1 MSRTLPVRLNPKISQ
16 KLAQKAKETN
26 VSQSKLLQQAYL
38 EQDTLKAD
46 LDTALD
52 RCLANFSN
60 NIDCQISKILKREYL
75 GMPYKKLNCLLR
87 LSTTI
92 NDFCNHFLKF
102 QEKGTILATFYQYW
116 TFRSQSGFY
125 VDDSYPVD
133 FLEKPQEYLKKWQQ
147 IFNACNI
154 NGYASQ
160 KLQEYITNN
169 FKCLQKLII
178 ANDQEFINVVTEFS
192 NALGKK

>member
-1 MSRTLPVRLNPKISQ
+1 MSRTLPVRLDSKISQ
-16 KLAQKAKETN
+16 KLENESKTTN

-52 RCLANFSN
+52 CCLANFSN
-60 NIDCQISKILKREYL
+60 DIDYQIVKILKRDYL

-87 LSTTI
+87 ITTTI
-92 NDFCNHFLKF
+92 NDFCKYFLKF
-102 QEKGTILATFYQYW
+102 QKKGTITATFYQYW
-116 TFRSQSGFY
+116 TFRSQNGFY
-125 VDDSYPVD
+125 VDDTYPID
-133 FLEKPQEYLKKWQQ
+133 FLEKPQEYLEKWQQ